1 MAGYALALDR
11 KYREDGKVRTD
22 FIFCVTFGK
31 NAEFVEK
38 YLNKSLT
45 IAMSGRI
52 QTGNYTN

>member
-11 KYREDGKVRTD
+11 RYREDGKERTD

-52 QTGNYTN
+52 QTGNSTN